1 MQVGLN
7 DCQKTVVIVVVSC
20 IVHINQQDSMNKTPF
35 HCREGDLS
43 LAQSL
48 DPSLNTD
55 LNPDQSPGGS
65 LGGRFTN
72 DLRTK
77 TYLATKSYDI
87 LMTNSQKNHKIIL
100 RRI

>member
-7 DCQKTVVIVVVSC
+7 DGQKTVVIVVVSC
-20 IVHINQQDSMNKTPF
+20 IVRINQQDSMNKTPF
-35 HCREGDLS
+35 HCREGDP
-43 LAQSL
+43 SL

-55 LNPDQSPGGS
+55 LKPDQSPGGS

-87 LMTNSQKNHKIIL
+87 FMTNSQKIMKL
-100 RRI
+100 S